1 MPERLRREE
10 PDDLIQVPLFD
21 AALVRQEIARRKL
34 QRFPRAKT
42 KDSDIGQRPVL
53 RPVIPAFWKSA
64 ESW

>member
-34 QRFPRAKT
+34 QRFPRAKI
-42 KDSDIGQRPVL
+42 KDIRMGSQSCNK
-53 RPVIPAFWKSA
+53 FSC
-64 ESW
+64 